1 MPHADALSLRAL
13 PAREGHWDE
22 LREDPATLREPW
34 RQFFELL
41 GESGIAGLGQRADAV
56 RRQIRDNDIT
66 YNVYADKGGSRAW
79 ALDLLPF
86 LIDEQEWAS
95 IELGVAQRAKLLNA
109 IIGDIYG
116 EQTLLRDGLLP
127 PALVFG
133 HPGYLRPVK
142 GYVPPGGQYLQL
154 IAVDLARNA
163 DGQWTV
169 LSQRTEAPSGLG
181 YSLENRL
188 IVSDVFAEPFRQ
200 LHVQRLASSFSQL
213 IGTLAHLAVHT
224 MGGSERSGQSK
235 QSEGSAKCGGTA
247 GPQGTA
253 QFGNPPEAGDAAR
266 EGAPSEHP
274 HIALLTPGPFS
285 ETYFEHVFL
294 ARYLGITLVE
304 GKDLTV
310 RDDVLY
316 LKTLAGLER
325 VHVLMRRLDDAFCD
339 PVELR
344 PDSTIGVPGLLQ
356 VMRAGNVVVSNVPG
370 AGFVESAGLHAFLP
384 AIADR
389 VLGEALVLPSVPTWW
404 CGEAAA
410 RNEAFEQ
417 LEHALLMP
425 TWPGRR
431 DGRPLG
437 MEQGPQRLADW
448 REEILQMPDAFTI
461 QAPLPLSHAPRFEEG
476 VIDMRAAVVRAY
488 AIADHQ
494 GGWHVMPGGFT
505 RFAAE
510 RQTAVSMQLGG
521 SSVDTWVLSSTPGSS
536 FSLLPAPLTAADLS
550 RKHRT
555 ISSRAAENLF
565 WAGRYGERAENNV
578 RLCRLILGSFES
590 DDSGSLFETLVELA
604 QACGLVQARTQAQV
618 QAQTQVQAGTAEIPV
633 TLRQFEQTLIASL
646 DENAPWASI
655 GQNLA
660 GQVRASGEVRG
671 RLSSDHW
678 RTIVAARNDF
688 RDALRRLAPRVEAG
702 HYARLEVMSALDRLA
717 VQLSAISGAQGDRM
731 TRDEA
736 WRLLFV
742 GRHIERLA
750 TLSNFL
756 RVVARQKAISTHGGF
771 DLLLELFDS
780 TLTYRSLY
788 PGRFQVPPLLDLLVV
803 EPTNPRSLYGVYAR
817 LRNKLD
823 DLPTP
828 SALAQR
834 APLSSLLPAPSTL
847 PPLDAL
853 CVMDA
858 DGLYP
863 ALIQL
868 CEQLGGIV
876 TALSNEISVR
886 YFSHAHTPSAWVT
899 A

>member
-1 MPHADALSLRAL
+1 MAFQSSLPFEPGVPYADALSPRAL

-22 LREDPATLREPW
+22 LRQNPGNLREPW

-41 GESGIAGLGQRADAV
+41 GESGFAGLPQRAEAV
-56 RRQIRDNDIT
+56 QRQVRDNDIT
-66 YNVYADKGGSRAW
+66 YNVYADKGGARAW

-86 LIDEQEWAS
+86 LIDEQEWAR
-95 IELGVAQRAKLLNA
+95 IERGVAQRAKLLNA
-109 IIGDIYG
+109 IIGDVYG
-116 EQTLLRDGLLP
+116 AQTLLQDGSLP

-142 GYVPPGGQYLQL
+142 GYRPPGGQYLQL
-154 IAVDLARNA
+154 VAVDLARNA

-200 LHVQRLASSFSQL
+200 MHVHRLASSFSHL
-213 IGTLAHLAVHT
+213 ISTLAQLAVHT
-224 MGGSERSGQSK
+224 MRGAASG
-235 QSEGSAKCGGTA
+235 
-247 GPQGTA
+247 
-253 QFGNPPEAGDAAR
+253 
-266 EGAPSEHP
+266 HP

-325 VHVLMRRLDDAFCD
+325 VHVLLRRLDDAFCD

-370 AGFVESAGLHAFLP
+370 AGFVESTALHAFLP
-384 AIADR
+384 AISQR
-389 VLGEALVLPSVPTWW
+389 LLGEPLVLPSVPTWW

-410 RNEAFEQ
+410 RSEAFTR
-417 LEHALLMP
+417 LERAYLMP

-431 DGRPLG
+431 EGRPIG
-437 MEQGPQRLADW
+437 MEQGQQRLADW
-448 REEILQMPDAFTI
+448 REEILQTPEAFTI
-461 QAPLPLSHAPRFEEG
+461 QAPLPLSYAPRFDDG
-476 VIDMRAAVVRAY
+476 LIDMRAAVVRAY
-488 AIADHQ
+488 AIADPQ

-510 RQTAVSMQLGG
+510 RQTTVSMQLGG
-521 SSVDTWVLSSTPGSS
+521 SSVDTWILSSEPGSS
-536 FSLLPAPLTAADLS
+536 FSLLPAPLTPADLNQ
-550 RKHRT
+550 KHRT
-555 ISSRAAENLF
+555 VSSRAAENLF

-578 RLCRLILGSFES
+578 RLCRMILGSLES
-590 DDSGSLFETLVELA
+590 DDSGTLFETLVQLA
-604 QACGLVQARTQAQV
+604 QACSLVPSHATEPQRS
-618 QAQTQVQAGTAEIPV
+618 
-633 TLRQFEQTLIASL
+633 LRAFEQSLIRSL
-646 DENAPWASI
+646 DESAEWPSI

-660 GQVRASGEVRG
+660 CQVQASGEVRG
-671 RLSSDHW
+671 RLSGDHW
-678 RTIVAARNDF
+678 RTIVASRNDF
-688 RDALRRLAPRVEAG
+688 RDALRGLAPRTETG
-702 HYARLEVMSALDRLA
+702 RFERLDVMSALERLA

-750 TLSNFL
+750 TLSTFL
-756 RVVARQKAISTHGGF
+756 KVVAEQQTLSTHSGF
-771 DLLLELFDS
+771 DLLLDLFDS

-788 PGRFQVPPLLDLLVV
+788 PGRFQIPPLLDLLVV
-803 EPTNPRSLYGVYAR
+803 EPTNPRSLYGVYVR

-823 DLPTP
+823 DLPT
-828 SALAQR
+828 AAAHANH
-834 APLSSLLPAPSTL
+834 APLSSLLPSPDTL
-847 PPLDAL
+847 PALEAL
-853 CVMDA
+853 CVMDPH
-858 DGLYP
+858 GRYV
-863 ALIQL
+863 ALIEL
-868 CEQLGGIV
+868 CTQLGTIM
-876 TALSNEISVR
+876 ASLSNEISVR
-886 YFSHAHTPSAWVT
+886 YFSHASTSATWM
-899 A
+899 AA

>member
-1 MPHADALSLRAL
+1 MAFQSSLPFEPGAPHADALSLRAL

-22 LREDPATLREPW
+22 LRENASTLREPW
-34 RQFFELL
+34 QQFFELL
-41 GESGIAGLGQRADAV
+41 GDGGFAGLSQRAEAV
-56 RRQIRDNDIT
+56 RRQVRDNDIT
-66 YNVYADKGGSRAW
+66 YNVYADKGGARAW

-86 LIDEQEWAS
+86 LIEEHEWAQ
-95 IELGVAQRAKLLNA
+95 IERGVAQRAKLLNA
-109 IIGDIYG
+109 IIGDVYG
-116 EQTLLRDGLLP
+116 EQTLLRDGSLP

-133 HPGYLRPVK
+133 HPGYLRSVK
-142 GYVPPGGQYLQL
+142 GYTPPGGQYLQ
-154 IAVDLARNA
+154 IVAVDLARNA

-200 LHVQRLASSFSQL
+200 MHVHRLASSFSQL
-213 IGTLAHLAVHT
+213 IGTLAALAVHT
-224 MGGSERSGQSK
+224 MR
-235 QSEGSAKCGGTA
+235 GSASRT
-247 GPQGTA
+247 
-253 QFGNPPEAGDAAR
+253 
-266 EGAPSEHP
+266 EHP

-310 RDDVLY
+310 RDGVLY

-325 VHVLMRRLDDAFCD
+325 VHVLLRRLDDAFCD

-370 AGFVESAGLHAFLP
+370 AGFVESTALHAFLP
-384 AIADR
+384 AISR
-389 VLGEALVLPSVPTWW
+389 RLLGEPLVLPSVPTWW

-410 RNEAFEQ
+410 RDEAFAQ
-417 LEHALLMP
+417 LDRAFLMP

-431 DGRPLG
+431 DGRPIG
-437 MEQGPQRLADW
+437 MEPGPQRLADW
-448 REEILQMPDAFTI
+448 REAILQAPDAFTI
-461 QAPLPLSHAPRFEEG
+461 QSPLPLSHAPRFDDG
-476 VIDMRAAVVRAY
+476 LIDMRAAVVRAY

-505 RFAAE
+505 RYAAE

-521 SSVDTWVLSSTPGSS
+521 SSVDTWVLSSEPASS
-536 FSLLPAPLTAADLS
+536 FSLLPAPLTPADLNQ
-550 RKHRT
+550 KHRT
-555 ISSRAAENLF
+555 VSSRAAENLF
-565 WAGRYGERAENNV
+565 WSGRYGERAENNV
-578 RLCRLILGSFES
+578 RLCRMILGSLES
-590 DDSGSLFETLVELA
+590 DDSGTLFETLVELA
-604 QACGLVQARTQAQV
+604 QICGLVPSR
-618 QAQTQVQAGTAEIPV
+618 AGHPRHGVRE
-633 TLRQFEQTLIASL
+633 FELVLIASL
-646 DENAPWASI
+646 DESAAWPSI

-660 GQVRASGEVRG
+660 CQVQASGEVRG

-688 RDALRRLAPRVEAG
+688 RDALRRLAPHLEAG
-702 HYARLEVMSALDRLA
+702 RYERLDVMSALERLA
-717 VQLSAISGAQGDRM
+717 VQLMAISGAQGDRM

-756 RVVARQKAISTHGGF
+756 RVAAVEQAISTHAGF

-788 PGRFQVPPLLDLLVV
+788 PGRFQIPPLLDLLVV

-823 DLPTP
+823 DLPA
-828 SALAQR
+828 SAAHQHR
-834 APLSSLLPAPSTL
+834 APLSSLLPPVATL
-847 PPLDAL
+847 PRLEAL
-853 CVMDA
+853 CVTDH
-858 DGLYP
+858 DRQHGGLV
-863 ALIQL
+863 QL
-868 CEQLGGIV
+868 CAHLSAIMA
-876 TALSNEISVR
+876 ALSNEISVR
-886 YFSHAHTPSAWVT
+886 YFSHANADTTWMA